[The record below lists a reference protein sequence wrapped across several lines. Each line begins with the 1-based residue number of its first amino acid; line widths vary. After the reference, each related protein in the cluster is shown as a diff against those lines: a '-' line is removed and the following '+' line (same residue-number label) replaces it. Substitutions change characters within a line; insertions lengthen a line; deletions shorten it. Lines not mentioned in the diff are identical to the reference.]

1 MQRRNTEFSESVSKN
16 PVQNSHISEISE
28 TAVLRQMDY
37 NQFWESRASSAPGLG
52 RFNWTLASTAPF
64 RSAQVSAAVAITR
77 ISERGISKHSEIQ
90 SRIRVLMTVHFLLV
104 PSLMSILGAAQY
116 VMQDAALLSYID
128 QRFLSLERRLEK
140 CSQDLLEYV
149 DEFRELSKAALARLA
164 RLSTD
169 KAELKGEVE
178 NLLTRVERA
187 QRDIDYFGSL
197 TDSNACVE
205 VHEDLLKQQLLEE
218 AEEKKRLKLMLNA
231 SCDHMLAGIRSLK
244 VVKKTGGK
252 HGSWMKDPG
261 KKHAKIYLLSG
272 SVNNVV
278 LEFANIMAFMEN
290 NQTLKARRVPLPVPW
305 EGNGHH
311 SWDTPCSS
319 RDAEAA
325 FMACNT
331 LHVVY
336 NSPSG
341 GSSRIQCVYDVLG
354 ALNAHTNPGLHFP
367 KRQGGHSSVHYNPK
381 EKQLFAW
388 GDGSQII
395 YKLHTEKKWQQ
406 HLWAYSTG
414 DRPSSRGEFDA
425 LCSDSRITI
434 LPTTAAFLSA
444 LAVLQ

>member
-1 MQRRNTEFSESVSKN
+1 MV
-16 PVQNSHISEISE
+16 
-28 TAVLRQMDY
+28 AL
-37 NQFWESRASSAPGLG
+37 
-52 RFNWTLASTAPF
+52 
-64 RSAQVSAAVAITR
+64 QVR
-77 ISERGISKHSEIQ
+77 
-90 SRIRVLMTVHFLLV
+90 FLLV
-104 PSLMSILGAAQY
+104 SSLVSIMGAAQY

-140 CSQDLLEYV
+140 CSQDLLEYM

-164 RLSTD
+164 RMSTD
-169 KAELKGEVE
+169 KAELEGEVE

-187 QRDIDYFGSL
+187 QRDIDYFGSIM
-197 TDSNACVE
+197 DSNACVE

-272 SVNNVV
+272 SVNNEI

-290 NQTLKARRVPLPVPW
+290 NQTLKARRVPLPMPW
-305 EGNGHH
+305 EGTGHVIYQGFLFYHRHGSLNEIVKFHLQRRNIADQMLLPGAGRIPAYQLSPQTKIDLALDEQGLWALHAEPETRGNIVLTKINPVAMAVEH

-381 EKQLFAW
+381 ERQLFAW

-395 YKLHTEKKWQQ
+395 YKLHTEQK
-406 HLWAYSTG
+406 
-414 DRPSSRGEFDA
+414 
-425 LCSDSRITI
+425 
-434 LPTTAAFLSA
+434 
-444 LAVLQ
+444 V

>member
-1 MQRRNTEFSESVSKN
+1 M
-16 PVQNSHISEISE
+16 
-28 TAVLRQMDY
+28 
-37 NQFWESRASSAPGLG
+37 
-52 RFNWTLASTAPF
+52 
-64 RSAQVSAAVAITR
+64 VAL
-77 ISERGISKHSEIQ
+77 Q
-90 SRIRVLMTVHFLLV
+90 VHFLLV
-104 PSLMSILGAAQY
+104 PSLMSIMGAAQY
-116 VMQDAALLSYID
+116 VVQDAALLSYID

-149 DEFRELSKAALARLA
+149 DEFRELSKAALAHLA

-169 KAELKGEVE
+169 KAELQGEVE
-178 NLLTRVERA
+178 NLLARVERA
-187 QRDIDYFGSL
+187 QRDIDYFGSA

-205 VHEDLLKQQLLEE
+205 VHEDLLEQQLLEE

-290 NQTLKARRVPLPVPW
+290 NQTLRARRVPLPEPW
-305 EGNGHH
+305 EGTGHVIYQGFLFYHRHGSLNEIVKFHLQRRSVAGQMLLPGAGRIPTYQLSPQTKIDLALDEQGLWALHAEPETGGNIVLTKINPAAMAVEH

-325 FMACNT
+325 FMACNA

-367 KRQGGHSSVHYNPK
+367 KRHGGHSSVHYNPK
-381 EKQLFAW
+381 ERQLFAW

-395 YKLHTEKKWQQ
+395 YKLHTEQK
-406 HLWAYSTG
+406 
-414 DRPSSRGEFDA
+414 
-425 LCSDSRITI
+425 
-434 LPTTAAFLSA
+434 
-444 LAVLQ
+444 V

>member
-1 MQRRNTEFSESVSKN
+1 M
-16 PVQNSHISEISE
+16 
-28 TAVLRQMDY
+28 
-37 NQFWESRASSAPGLG
+37 
-52 RFNWTLASTAPF
+52 
-64 RSAQVSAAVAITR
+64 AAL
-77 ISERGISKHSEIQ
+77 Q
-90 SRIRVLMTVHFLLV
+90 VHFLLV

-169 KAELKGEVE
+169 KAELKEEVE

-187 QRDIDYFGSL
+187 QRDIDYFGSI

-305 EGNGHH
+305 EGTGHVIYQGFLFYHRHGSLNEIVKFHLQRRSVADQMLLPGAGRVPAYQLSPQTKIDLALDEQGLWALHAEPETGGNIVLTKINPVAMAVEH

-395 YKLHTEKKWQQ
+395 YKLHTEKK
-406 HLWAYSTG
+406 
-414 DRPSSRGEFDA
+414 
-425 LCSDSRITI
+425 
-434 LPTTAAFLSA
+434 
-444 LAVLQ
+444 V

>member
-1 MQRRNTEFSESVSKN
+1 M
-16 PVQNSHISEISE
+16 
-28 TAVLRQMDY
+28 
-37 NQFWESRASSAPGLG
+37 
-52 RFNWTLASTAPF
+52 
-64 RSAQVSAAVAITR
+64 VAL
-77 ISERGISKHSEIQ
+77 Q
-90 SRIRVLMTVHFLLV
+90 VHFLLV

-305 EGNGHH
+305 EGTGHVIYQGFLFYHRHGSLNEIVKVHLQRRSVADQMLLPGAGRIPAYQLSPQTKIDLALDEQGLWALHAEPETGGNIVLTKINPVAMAVEH

-395 YKLHTEKKWQQ
+395 YKLHTEKK
-406 HLWAYSTG
+406 
-414 DRPSSRGEFDA
+414 
-425 LCSDSRITI
+425 
-434 LPTTAAFLSA
+434 
-444 LAVLQ
+444 V

>member
-1 MQRRNTEFSESVSKN
+1 MV
-16 PVQNSHISEISE
+16 
-28 TAVLRQMDY
+28 
-37 NQFWESRASSAPGLG
+37 AS
-52 RFNWTLASTAPF
+52 
-64 RSAQVSAAVAITR
+64 Q
-77 ISERGISKHSEIQ
+77 
-90 SRIRVLMTVHFLLV
+90 VHFLLV

-140 CSQDLLEYV
+140 CSQDLLEHM
-149 DEFRELSKAALARLA
+149 DEFRELSKAAQARLA

-178 NLLTRVERA
+178 NLLMRVERA
-187 QRDIDYFGSL
+187 QRDIDYFRSIA
-197 TDSNACVE
+197 DSNACVE

-218 AEEKKRLKLMLNA
+218 AEEKKRLKLMFNA

-261 KKHAKIYLLSG
+261 KKHAKIYLLSS

-278 LEFANIMAFMEN
+278 LEFANMMAFMEN

-305 EGNGHH
+305 EGTGHVIYQGFLFYHRHGSLNEIVKFHLQRRSIADQMLLPGAGRIPAYQLSPQTKIDLALDEQGLWALHAEPETGGNIVLTKINPVAMAVEH

-325 FMACNT
+325 FMACNA

-395 YKLHTEKKWQQ
+395 YKLHTEKK
-406 HLWAYSTG
+406 
-414 DRPSSRGEFDA
+414 
-425 LCSDSRITI
+425 
-434 LPTTAAFLSA
+434 
-444 LAVLQ
+444 V

>member
-1 MQRRNTEFSESVSKN
+1 M
-16 PVQNSHISEISE
+16 
-28 TAVLRQMDY
+28 
-37 NQFWESRASSAPGLG
+37 
-52 RFNWTLASTAPF
+52 
-64 RSAQVSAAVAITR
+64 VA
-77 ISERGISKHSEIQ
+77 
-90 SRIRVLMTVHFLLV
+90 LPVHFLLV
-104 PSLMSILGAAQY
+104 PSLMSIMGAAQY

-149 DEFRELSKAALARLA
+149 DEFRELSKVALGRLA

-231 SCDHMLAGIRSLK
+231 SCDHVLAGIRSLK

-290 NQTLKARRVPLPVPW
+290 NQTLKVRRVPLPVPW
-305 EGNGHH
+305 EGTGHVIYQGFLFYHRHGSLNEIVKFHLQRRNVADQMLLPGAGRIPAYQLSPQTKIDLALDEQGLWALHAEPETGGNIVLTKINPIAMAVEH

-367 KRQGGHSSVHYNPK
+367 KRQGGHSSIHYNPK
-381 EKQLFAW
+381 ERHLFAW

-395 YKLHTEKKWQQ
+395 YKLHTEQK
-406 HLWAYSTG
+406 
-414 DRPSSRGEFDA
+414 
-425 LCSDSRITI
+425 
-434 LPTTAAFLSA
+434 
-444 LAVLQ
+444 V

>member
-1 MQRRNTEFSESVSKN
+1 M
-16 PVQNSHISEISE
+16 
-28 TAVLRQMDY
+28 
-37 NQFWESRASSAPGLG
+37 
-52 RFNWTLASTAPF
+52 
-64 RSAQVSAAVAITR
+64 VAL
-77 ISERGISKHSEIQ
+77 Q
-90 SRIRVLMTVHFLLV
+90 VHFLLV

-197 TDSNACVE
+197 ADSNACVE

-305 EGNGHH
+305 EGTGHVIYQGFLFYHTHGSLNEIVKFHLQRRSVADQMLLPGAGRIPAYQLSPQTKIDLALDEQGLWALHAEPETGGNIVLTKINPVAMAVEH

-395 YKLHTEKKWQQ
+395 YKLHTEKK
-406 HLWAYSTG
+406 
-414 DRPSSRGEFDA
+414 
-425 LCSDSRITI
+425 
-434 LPTTAAFLSA
+434 
-444 LAVLQ
+444 V

>member
-1 MQRRNTEFSESVSKN
+1 M
-16 PVQNSHISEISE
+16 
-28 TAVLRQMDY
+28 
-37 NQFWESRASSAPGLG
+37 
-52 RFNWTLASTAPF
+52 
-64 RSAQVSAAVAITR
+64 VAL
-77 ISERGISKHSEIQ
+77 Q
-90 SRIRVLMTVHFLLV
+90 VHFLLI
-104 PSLMSILGAAQY
+104 PSLMSTMGAAQY

-140 CSQDLLEYV
+140 CSQDVVEYV
-149 DEFRELSKAALARLA
+149 EEFRELSKALLSRLA
-164 RLSTD
+164 GLGSD
-169 KAELKGEVE
+169 KAELKGQVE
-178 NLLTRVERA
+178 NLLTRVEHA
-187 QRDIDYFGSL
+187 QRDIDYFGSA

-218 AEEKKRLKLMLNA
+218 AEEKKRLKLVLNA

-261 KKHAKIYLLSG
+261 KKHGKIYLLSG

-290 NQTLKARRVPLPVPW
+290 NQTLKARRVPLPLPW
-305 EGNGHH
+305 EGTGHVISQGFLFYHRHGSLNEIVKFNLQRRTVADQMLLPGAGRVPAYQLSPQTKIDLALDEQGLWALHAEPETGGNIVLTKINAVAMAVEH

-319 RDAEAA
+319 RGAEAA
-325 FMACNT
+325 FMACNA

-354 ALNAHTNPGLHFP
+354 AHTNPGLHFP
-367 KRQGGHSSVHYNPK
+367 KRQGGHSTVHYNPK
-381 EKQLFAW
+381 DKQLFAW

-395 YKLHTEKKWQQ
+395 YKLHTEKK
-406 HLWAYSTG
+406 
-414 DRPSSRGEFDA
+414 
-425 LCSDSRITI
+425 
-434 LPTTAAFLSA
+434 
-444 LAVLQ
+444 V

>member
-1 MQRRNTEFSESVSKN
+1 M
-16 PVQNSHISEISE
+16 
-28 TAVLRQMDY
+28 
-37 NQFWESRASSAPGLG
+37 
-52 RFNWTLASTAPF
+52 
-64 RSAQVSAAVAITR
+64 VAL
-77 ISERGISKHSEIQ
+77 Q
-90 SRIRVLMTVHFLLV
+90 VHFLLV

-305 EGNGHH
+305 EGTGHVIYQGFLFYHRHGSLNEIVKFHLQRRSVADQMLLPGAGRIPAYQLSPHTKIDLALDEQGLWALHAEPETGGNIVLTKINPVAMAVEH

-395 YKLHTEKKWQQ
+395 YKLHTEKK
-406 HLWAYSTG
+406 
-414 DRPSSRGEFDA
+414 
-425 LCSDSRITI
+425 
-434 LPTTAAFLSA
+434 
-444 LAVLQ
+444 V

>member
-1 MQRRNTEFSESVSKN
+1 MV
-16 PVQNSHISEISE
+16 
-28 TAVLRQMDY
+28 AL
-37 NQFWESRASSAPGLG
+37 
-52 RFNWTLASTAPF
+52 
-64 RSAQVSAAVAITR
+64 QVY
-77 ISERGISKHSEIQ
+77 
-90 SRIRVLMTVHFLLV
+90 FLLI
-104 PSLMSILGAAQY
+104 PSLMSIMGAAQY

-128 QRFLSLERRLEK
+128 QRFLSLEKRVEK
-140 CSQDLLEYV
+140 CSRDLLEYM
-149 DEFRELSKAALARLA
+149 DEFREFSKAVLSRLA

-169 KAELKGEVE
+169 KAELKGEVK
-178 NLLTRVERA
+178 NLFMRVEHA
-187 QRDIDYFGSL
+187 QRDIDYFGSVM
-197 TDSNACVE
+197 DSNACVE

-305 EGNGHH
+305 EGTGHVIYQGFLFYHRHGSLNEIVKFHLQRRGVADQMLLPGAGRIPAYQLSPQTKIDLALDEQGLWALHAEPETGGNIVLTKINPVAMAVVH

-354 ALNAHTNPGLHFP
+354 ALNARTNPGLHFP

-395 YKLHTEKKWQQ
+395 YKLHTEQK
-406 HLWAYSTG
+406 
-414 DRPSSRGEFDA
+414 
-425 LCSDSRITI
+425 
-434 LPTTAAFLSA
+434 
-444 LAVLQ
+444 V

>member
-1 MQRRNTEFSESVSKN
+1 M
-16 PVQNSHISEISE
+16 
-28 TAVLRQMDY
+28 
-37 NQFWESRASSAPGLG
+37 
-52 RFNWTLASTAPF
+52 
-64 RSAQVSAAVAITR
+64 VAL
-77 ISERGISKHSEIQ
+77 Q
-90 SRIRVLMTVHFLLV
+90 VHFLLV

-305 EGNGHH
+305 EGTGHVIYQGFLFYHRHGSLNEIVKFHLQRRSVADQMLLPGAGRIPAYQLSPQTKIDLALDEQGLWALHAEPETGGNIVLTKINPVAMAVEH

-395 YKLHTEKKWQQ
+395 YKLHTEKK
-406 HLWAYSTG
+406 
-414 DRPSSRGEFDA
+414 
-425 LCSDSRITI
+425 
-434 LPTTAAFLSA
+434 
-444 LAVLQ
+444 V

>member
-1 MQRRNTEFSESVSKN
+1 M
-16 PVQNSHISEISE
+16 
-28 TAVLRQMDY
+28 
-37 NQFWESRASSAPGLG
+37 
-52 RFNWTLASTAPF
+52 
-64 RSAQVSAAVAITR
+64 VAL
-77 ISERGISKHSEIQ
+77 Q
-90 SRIRVLMTVHFLLV
+90 VHFLLV

-116 VMQDAALLSYID
+116 MMQDAALLSYID

-305 EGNGHH
+305 EGTGHVIYQGFLFYHRHGSLNEIVKFHLQRRSVADQMLLPGAGRIPAYQLSPQTKIDLALDEQGLWALHAEPETGGNIVLTKINPVAMAVEH

-395 YKLHTEKKWQQ
+395 YKLHTEKK
-406 HLWAYSTG
+406 
-414 DRPSSRGEFDA
+414 
-425 LCSDSRITI
+425 
-434 LPTTAAFLSA
+434 
-444 LAVLQ
+444 V

>member
-1 MQRRNTEFSESVSKN
+1 M
-16 PVQNSHISEISE
+16 
-28 TAVLRQMDY
+28 
-37 NQFWESRASSAPGLG
+37 
-52 RFNWTLASTAPF
+52 
-64 RSAQVSAAVAITR
+64 VAL
-77 ISERGISKHSEIQ
+77 Q
-90 SRIRVLMTVHFLLV
+90 VHFLLV

-169 KAELKGEVE
+169 KAELKEDVE

-305 EGNGHH
+305 EGTGHVIYQGFLFYHRHGSLNEIVKFHLQRRSVADQMLLPGAGRIPAYQLSPQTKIDLALDEQGLWALHAEPETGGNIVLTKINPVAMAVEH

-341 GSSRIQCVYDVLG
+341 GSSRIQCIYDVLG

-367 KRQGGHSSVHYNPK
+367 KRQGGHSSMHYNPK

-395 YKLHTEKKWQQ
+395 YKLHTERK
-406 HLWAYSTG
+406 
-414 DRPSSRGEFDA
+414 
-425 LCSDSRITI
+425 
-434 LPTTAAFLSA
+434 
-444 LAVLQ
+444 V

>member
-1 MQRRNTEFSESVSKN
+1 M
-16 PVQNSHISEISE
+16 
-28 TAVLRQMDY
+28 
-37 NQFWESRASSAPGLG
+37 
-52 RFNWTLASTAPF
+52 
-64 RSAQVSAAVAITR
+64 VAL
-77 ISERGISKHSEIQ
+77 Q
-90 SRIRVLMTVHFLLV
+90 VHFLLL

-178 NLLTRVERA
+178 NLLTRVEHA

-205 VHEDLLKQQLLEE
+205 VHEDLLEQQLLEE

-272 SVNNVV
+272 SVNNVI
-278 LEFANIMAFMEN
+278 LEFANIMTFMEN

-305 EGNGHH
+305 EGTGHVIYQGFLFYHRHSSLNEIVKFHLQRRNVADQMLLPGAGRIPAYQLSPQTKIDLALDEQGLWALHAEPETGGNIVLTKINPVAMAVEH

-354 ALNAHTNPGLHFP
+354 ALNARTNPGLHFP

-381 EKQLFAW
+381 ERQLFAW

-395 YKLHTEKKWQQ
+395 YKLHTEQK
-406 HLWAYSTG
+406 
-414 DRPSSRGEFDA
+414 
-425 LCSDSRITI
+425 
-434 LPTTAAFLSA
+434 
-444 LAVLQ
+444 V